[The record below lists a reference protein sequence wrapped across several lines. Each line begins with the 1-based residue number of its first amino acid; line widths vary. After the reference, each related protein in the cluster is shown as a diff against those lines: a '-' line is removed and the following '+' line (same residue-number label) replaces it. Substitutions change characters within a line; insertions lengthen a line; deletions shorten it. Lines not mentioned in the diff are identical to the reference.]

1 VNREHVMSVLY
12 DVTMVIGGEVAVKPL
27 LTKTLQRL
35 LYHTSF
41 PTGLLFLDIPAAAQ
55 GETVA
60 AQLAAAVGDY
70 ELGECVGKVIDA
82 PAALLHG
89 QAELQ
94 EHSPLLAQLPCSPG
108 TYQTFLRLPIDGMG
122 VILLLAP
129 ETPHTELPLTNV
141 FQPVMANL
149 SKAIVLCRN
158 NEAYTADLI
167 SERDV
172 ARRARAVSEERFHH
186 LAAAAQDAIIM
197 LDDDGRIEYWNPSA
211 ERLFGYGREEAMGT
225 QMHDLIAPASYR
237 ADFARGFE
245 AFRSSGQGPIIGKVV
260 ELEALRKD
268 GSTLPIELSVSAMH
282 LNGRWHAAGI
292 IRDISGR
299 KADEAALAHSA
310 GQLQRALQGVI
321 QAIATTI
328 EKRDPYTAGHQ
339 QTTARLA
346 TAIATE
352 MGWAPD
358 RIEGLRLGAMI
369 HDIGKIYV
377 PAEILS
383 RPGALTE
390 SEFKIIK
397 AHPSV
402 GYDIVKDVEFPWPVA
417 AMILQHHER
426 LDGSGY
432 PAGLVGDEIIPEAR
446 ILSVADVVEAI
457 TSHRPYR
464 PALGVEVGLA
474 EILKFRGTLFEPAVV
489 DACVRIIREHHF
501 SFAPNPE

>member
-1 VNREHVMSVLY
+1 MNREHVMSVLY

-41 PTGLLFLDIPAAAQ
+41 PTGLLFLDVPAAAQ
-55 GETVA
+55 GETLPV
-60 AQLAAAVGDY
+60 QLAAAVGDY
-70 ELGECVGKVIDA
+70 ELGECVGKVINA

-89 QAELQ
+89 EAELQ

-108 TYQTFLRLPIDGMG
+108 VYNTFLRLPIDGMG
-122 VILLLAP
+122 VVLLLAP
-129 ETPHTELPLTNV
+129 QTPHTELPLTHI

-149 SKAIVLCRN
+149 AKAITLCRN
-158 NEAYTADLI
+158 NEAYATNLI

-172 ARRARAVSEERFHH
+172 ARQARAISEERFHH
-186 LAAAAQDAIIM
+186 LATAAQDAIIM
-197 LDDDGRIEYWNPSA
+197 LDDNGKIEYWNPSA
-211 ERLFGYGREEAMGT
+211 ERLFGFTREEAMGAA
-225 QMHDLIAPASYR
+225 MHDLIAPESYR

-245 AFRSSGQGPIIGKVV
+245 AFRVTGKGPIVGKVV
-260 ELEALRKD
+260 ELQALCKD

-282 LNGRWHAAGI
+282 LNDSWHAAGI

-299 KADEAALAHSA
+299 KANEAALAQSA
-310 GQLQRALQGVI
+310 VQLQRALQSVI

-339 QTTARLA
+339 QTTARLV
-346 TAIATE
+346 TAIAAE
-352 MGWAPD
+352 MGWPPD
-358 RIEGLRLGAMI
+358 RIEGLRLGATI

-397 AHPSV
+397 THPAV

-417 AMILQHHER
+417 EMILQHHER

-432 PAGLVGDEIIPEAR
+432 PAGLKGDEIIPEAR

-457 TSHRPYR
+457 VSHRPYR
-464 PALGVEVGLA
+464 PALGVEAGLS
-474 EILKFRGTLFEPAVV
+474 EILKHRGTLFEPDVV
-489 DACVRIIREHHF
+489 DACVRVVREHNF
-501 SFAPNPE
+501 SFDPNIQ